1 MKRNAIQELA
11 AWNSSEDR
19 KPIVL
24 KGARQVG
31 KTCLVK
37 KFGQN
42 DYDNFA
48 CFNFHGEDELKSIF
62 GIKKNPQRI
71 IALLSLTAGKK
82 ILPGK
87 IRIIF
92 DGILECPE
100 AYNYYLII
108 GGVPECVSSWSAHK
122 DPPRSHRSRRN

>member
-92 DGILECPE
+92 DGIL
-100 AYNYYLII
+100 
-108 GGVPECVSSWSAHK
+108 
-122 DPPRSHRSRRN
+122 